1 MKWLLYSLFYFCS
14 IFSAAAQQADT
25 TNITDTIN
33 VNHSIEKERY
43 NVELAINVS
52 QYNSL
57 SVSIEKEFQYNK
69 FFFGPRIEILN
80 PFRQLTYTVQAN
92 NKDTTYTTDW
102 QWRIRLAQIEYQ
114 ATDRIRVGIAPFW
127 MLGPQPRRG
136 YYQTP
141 SSLYATFW
149 LDKPKTLQL
158 ECLFQSASQAPVQL
172 SVRKTL

>member
-1 MKWLLYSLFYFCS
+1 MKWLLYSSFYFCS
-14 IFSAAAQQADT
+14 ICSAAAQKADT
-25 TNITDTIN
+25 INITDTTPIQRE
-33 VNHSIEKERY
+33 SY

-52 QYNSL
+52 EYNSL
-57 SVSIEKEFQYNK
+57 SISIEKEFQYNN

-80 PFRQLTYTVQAN
+80 PFRQLTYTVKEKG
-92 NKDTTYTTDW
+92 KDTTYTTDW
-102 QWRIRLAQIEYQ
+102 QWRIRLAQIEWQ
-114 ATDRIRVGIAPFW
+114 ATARIRIGIAPIW

-141 SSLYATFW
+141 TSIYATVW

-158 ECLFQSASQAPVQL
+158 ECLFQSTSQAPVQL

>member
-1 MKWLLYSLFYFCS
+1 MKWLLYTLFYFCS
-14 IFSAAAQQADT
+14 ICSAAAQKADT
-25 TNITDTIN
+25 TNITNT
-33 VNHSIEKERY
+33 VPIEKESY
-43 NVELAINVS
+43 NVELAINQS

-80 PFRQLTYTVQAN
+80 PFRQLTYTVKEKD
-92 NKDTTYTTDW
+92 KDTTYTSNW

-114 ATDRIRVGIAPFW
+114 ATDRIRIGIAPFW

-149 LDKPKTLQL
+149 LDPHKTLQL
-158 ECLFQSASQAPVQL
+158 ECLFQTTSQAPVQL

>member
-1 MKWLLYSLFYFCS
+1 MKWALYFCFYFCS
-14 IFSAAAQQADT
+14 ICQAAAQKADT
-25 TNITDTIN
+25 TNITN
-33 VNHSIEKERY
+33 VVPVQKESY
-43 NVELAINVS
+43 NVELAINVA

-69 FFFGPRIEILN
+69 FHFGPRIEILN
-80 PFRQLTYTVQAN
+80 PFRQLTYTVKEN

-114 ATDRIRVGIAPFW
+114 ASNRIRIGIAPIW

-141 SSLYATFW
+141 TSLYATVW
-149 LDKPKTLQL
+149 LDRQATLQL
-158 ECLFQSASQAPVQL
+158 ECLLQTTSQAPVQL

>member
-1 MKWLLYSLFYFCS
+1 MKWLLYFCFF
-14 IFSAAAQQADT
+14 FSAILPAAAQKADT
-25 TNITDTIN
+25 TNITNT
-33 VNHSIEKERY
+33 VPVQKESF

-69 FFFGPRIEILN
+69 FHFGPRIEILN

-114 ATDRIRVGIAPFW
+114 ATDRIRIGIAPFW
-127 MLGPQPRRG
+127 MLGPVPRRG

-141 SSLYATFW
+141 TSLYATFW
-149 LDKPKTLQL
+149 LDRQATLQL
-158 ECLFQSASQAPVQL
+158 ECLLQTTSQAPVQL
-172 SVRKTL
+172 SVRKRL

>member
-1 MKWLLYSLFYFCS
+1 MKWLLYSLFCFYS
-14 IFSAAAQQADT
+14 ILPAAAQKADT
-25 TNITDTIN
+25 TVITNT
-33 VNHSIEKERY
+33 VPIEKESY

-57 SVSIEKEFQYNK
+57 SVSIEKEFQYNN

-80 PFRQLTYTVQAN
+80 PFQTQAYTVQAN

-102 QWRIRLAQIEYQ
+102 QVRIRLAQIEYQ
-114 ATDRIRVGIAPFW
+114 INPSTRIGIAPFW
-127 MLGPQPRRG
+127 MLGPVPRRG

-141 SSLYATFW
+141 TSIYATFW
-149 LDKPKTLQL
+149 LDQPKTLQF
-158 ECLFQSASQAPVQL
+158 ECLFQTTSQAPVQL

>member
-14 IFSAAAQQADT
+14 ICSAAAQKADT
-25 TNITDTIN
+25 TNITNT
-33 VNHSIEKERY
+33 VPIERESY
-43 NVELAINVS
+43 NVELAVNVS

-57 SVSIEKEFQYNK
+57 SISIEKEFQYNK

-80 PFRQLTYTVQAN
+80 PFQAQAYTVQVN
-92 NKDTTYTTDW
+92 NQDTTYTSNW

-114 ATDRIRVGIAPFW
+114 ASNRIRIGIAPIW

-141 SSLYATFW
+141 SSLYATVW
-149 LDKPKTLQL
+149 LDKQATLQL
-158 ECLFQSASQAPVQL
+158 ECLLQTTSQAPVQL